1 MLPDPGHIVKVQCPP
16 TLADTMLVTA
26 TLTVATVALLTSAG
40 GWAPTPAAE
49 AVRLAR
55 SMPMVRVPAPLPSP
69 QVADDSAAIRS
80 HARELQGRFERRR
93 LRELPRTQ
101 GGGSHQCDDIIGRLC
116 IWDDGDEDWTPQ
128 EEPEAIGRARAQ
140 LLASL
145 DSLARMIPGD
155 HWVFGQRIRYLAE
168 AGRLGDAES
177 LARACGLPGPWR
189 CDAYLGFVHHRQERT
204 GSAERAF
211 RRTLEAMPA
220 DTRAEWTDPDP
231 VLDRDL
237 RDWLRQADST
247 RALARLWTLAD
258 PLFLVEGNDRWT
270 AHLSRQVYAMS
281 SEGARS
287 PHQLLWGDDL
297 TEAVVRYG
305 WPVAW
310 ERSWPRVGQT
320 SFSVTGRDPPAAVR
334 TFPPREVLDP
344 DPAGAEPIAWEIEDG
359 HSRSVH
365 LPAYLDSLGVLEG
378 QVGRFW
384 RRSGVTV
391 VGAGTA
397 EGASPILAGLFLEQ
411 DGDIEVDVR
420 TSTEPGGAVRLLG
433 RAPWADW
440 GVVSLE
446 AWDPDAR
453 RAYRLRAAMGFREL
467 PPDLFALSDVML
479 LEAGAEPDTFAEMVD
494 ALRGSTEVGADEAL
508 SVAFEVYGLGF
519 RAEAVNFRAW
529 VEKREEGFFSR
540 AARWL
545 RISGPKEE
553 VSLRWE
559 EAGPDEPRPHFRAL
573 KITLPGL
580 DPGEYVVVV
589 EATVAGRSPLSGRR
603 PFTVRQ

>member
-1 MLPDPGHIVKVQCPP
+1 
-16 TLADTMLVTA
+16 MLVTA
-26 TLTVATVALLTSAG
+26 TLSVALLTPAG
-40 GWAPTPAAE
+40 GPAPTHAVE
-49 AVRLAR
+49 AVLLLR
-55 SMPMVRVPAPLPSP
+55 SAPMVRVTAPLPSP
-69 QVADDSAAIRS
+69 QVPDDSAAIRS

-101 GGGSHQCDDIIGRLC
+101 GGGSRQCDDIIGRLC

-168 AGRLGDAES
+168 AGRLNDAES
-177 LARACGLPGPWR
+177 LARACGLPEPWR

-204 GSAERAF
+204 RSAETAF
-211 RRTLEAMPA
+211 HRTLEAMPA
-220 DTRAEWTDPDP
+220 ETRAEWTDPDP

-237 RDWLRQADST
+237 RDWLRHQADST
-247 RALARLWTLAD
+247 RALARLWMLAD
-258 PLFLVEGNDRWT
+258 PLFLAEGNDRWT
-270 AHLSRQVYAMS
+270 VHLSRRVYAMS
-281 SEGARS
+281 SEGAHS

-297 TEAVVRYG
+297 TEAAVRYG

-310 ERSWPRVGQT
+310 ERSWPRVGQS

-334 TFPPREVLDP
+334 TFPPREVLDR
-344 DPAGAEPIAWEIEDG
+344 DPSGAGPVTWKIEDG

-365 LPAYLDSLGVLEG
+365 LPAYLDSLGALDG

-384 RRSGVTV
+384 RRGGVTV
-391 VGAGTA
+391 VGTWTA
-397 EGASPILAGLFLEQ
+397 DEASPVLAGLFVEQ
-411 DGDIEVDVR
+411 DGELEVEVR
-420 TSTEPGGAVRLLG
+420 TSTGQAGAVRLLG
-433 RAPWADW
+433 RAPWGDW

-446 AWDPDAR
+446 AWDPEAR
-453 RAYRLRAAMGFREL
+453 RAYRLRAAMGFREI

-479 LEAGAEPDTFAEMVD
+479 LETGAEPGTFAEMVD
-494 ALRGSTEVGADEAL
+494 VLRGSTEVGAEEAL
-508 SVAFEVYGLGF
+508 AVAFEVYGLGF

-545 RISGPKEE
+545 RVGGPKEE

-573 KITLPGL
+573 EIALPGL

-589 EATVAGRSPLSGRR
+589 EATVPGRSPLSGRR
-603 PFTVRQ
+603 PFSVRQRGEPSR